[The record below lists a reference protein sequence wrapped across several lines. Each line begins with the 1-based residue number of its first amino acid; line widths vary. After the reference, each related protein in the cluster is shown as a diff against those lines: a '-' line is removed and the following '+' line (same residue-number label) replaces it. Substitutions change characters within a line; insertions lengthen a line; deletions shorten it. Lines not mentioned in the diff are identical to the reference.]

1 MWNALLHRPGPAGG
15 VTVGRTRAASRE
27 FREVRATEPTEPGS
41 GWDTVQ
47 ETDTCMSTDGRPSRA
62 RSLVNEKLLRA
73 VYISTARHDL
83 RDEELATLLEVSRR
97 NNAARGVTGA
107 LAYHDRAFIQVLEG
121 PEAAVEA
128 LLARIARDPRHTGM
142 SVFDR
147 SRTGQRVFGGW
158 SMGWLRAS
166 DLARAGL
173 DPNVLF
179 LRDTPD
185 AVVNA
190 LLEAFR
196 LTMRV
201 A

>member
-1 MWNALLHRPGPAGG
+1 MAAHLPPDDRPPGRPPAAGPPPAG
-15 VTVGRTRAASRE
+15 E
-27 FREVRATEPTEPGS
+27 
-41 GWDTVQ
+41 
-47 ETDTCMSTDGRPSRA
+47 
-62 RSLVNEKLLRA
+62 LYRA
-73 VYISTARHDL
+73 VYVSVAPRDL
-83 RDEELATLLEVSRR
+83 REDELVAILEVSRR
-97 NNAARGVTGA
+97 DNAARWDVTGV
-107 LAYHDRAFIQVLEG
+107 LAYHDRGFVQVLEG
-121 PEAAVEA
+121 PEVAVEA

-142 SVFDR
+142 SVLDR
-147 SRTGQRVFGGW
+147 SRTGVRVFDGW

>member
-1 MWNALLHRPGPAGG
+1 MNEGLFRA
-15 VTVGRTRAASRE
+15 VYVSAASR
-27 FREVRATEPTEPGS
+27 
-41 GWDTVQ
+41 DL
-47 ETDTCMSTDGRPSRA
+47 TDG
-62 RSLVNEKLLRA
+62 
-73 VYISTARHDL
+73 
-83 RDEELATLLEVSRR
+83 ELAAILDVSRR

-107 LAYHDRAFIQVLEG
+107 LAYHDRGFVQVLEG

-147 SRTGQRVFGGW
+147 SRTGQRVVGGW
-158 SMGWLRAS
+158 AMGWLRAL